1 MRIIAVDDEKLAL
14 DALLGSIRKAA
25 PEAEVYAFRDA
36 VEALDFLED
45 QPCEVAFLDVEM
57 PEINGV
63 ELAKRMKMIYPNI
76 NIIFSTGYDQY
87 RGLAF
92 GLHASGYLT
101 NPILPE
107 DVRGELEDLRRPVR
121 LPVTKRIRVQ
131 AFGNFEVFLDGLP
144 VRFKYERTKEML
156 AYLVDRAGAYCT
168 NGELL
173 GILFENEPGHEAYL
187 KKLRQDLLETFS
199 RSGCGQVIVHQR
211 GKLAVDPAQVD
222 CDYYDWRDGK
232 GQAVNLYRGEY
243 MSQYS
248 WAEFKHSSL
257 QSLK

>member
-25 PEAEVYAFRDA
+25 PEAEIYGFNDA
-36 VEALDFLED
+36 AEALNFLKD

-57 PEINGV
+57 PEMNGV

-87 RGLAF
+87 RGVAF

-101 NPILPE
+101 KPILPE
-107 DVRGELEDLRRPVR
+107 DVRWELEDLRRPVQ

-156 AYLVDRAGAYCT
+156 AYLVDRLLSDGLIREDLDPDLTATLGVTGHGDTGCFDLIAGDPCGFQRNEAKLT
-168 NGELL
+168 VGDLVASHGLTGEAATVYSAVLNSL
-173 GILFENEPGHEAYL
+173 G
-187 KKLRQDLLETFS
+187 Q
-199 RSGCGQVIVHQR
+199 
-211 GKLAVDPAQVD
+211 
-222 CDYYDWRDGK
+222 
-232 GQAVNLYRGEY
+232 
-243 MSQYS
+243 
-248 WAEFKHSSL
+248 KHY
-257 QSLK
+257 

>member
-87 RGLAF
+87 RGVAF

-101 NPILPE
+101 KPILPE
-107 DVRGELEDLRRPVR
+107 DVRWELEDLRRPVQ

-131 AFGNFEVFLDGLP
+131 TFGNFEVFLDGLP
-144 VRFKYERTKEML
+144 IRFKYERTKEML

-168 NGELL
+168 NGELM
-173 GILFENEPGHEAYL
+173 GILFENDVDFQVARALSQNVVSTPAFAEMDEEAFYRASAL
-187 KKLRQDLLETFS
+187 LRKCSRVIDAGTPVGPLNRFNGSLL
-199 RSGCGQVIVHQR
+199 Q
-211 GKLAVDPAQVD
+211 LA
-222 CDYYDWRDGK
+222 RDQGIPICT
-232 GQAVNLYRGEY
+232 N
-243 MSQYS
+243 MD
-248 WAEFKHSSL
+248 
-257 QSLK
+257 

>member
-25 PEAEVYAFRDA
+25 PEAEIDGFKDA
-36 VEALDFLED
+36 AEALNFLKD

-57 PEINGV
+57 PEMNGV

-87 RGLAF
+87 RGVAF

-101 NPILPE
+101 KPILPE
-107 DVRGELEDLRRPVR
+107 DVRWELEDLRRPVQMS
-121 LPVTKRIRVQ
+121 VTKRIRVQ

-144 VRFKYERTKEML
+144 VRFKYQRTKEML

-187 KKLRQDLLETFS
+187 KKLRQDLLIPLTEQAAV
-199 RSGCGQVIVHQR
+199 RSSYISGES
-211 GKLAVDPAQVD
+211 
-222 CDYYDWRDGK
+222 WRWTPPRSTAIITTG
-232 GQAVNLYRGEY
+232 GTVRARRSISTGA
-243 MSQYS
+243 SICPS
-248 WAEFKHSSL
+248 IPGRSSNTVRC
-257 QSLK
+257 SP

>member
-1 MRIIAVDDEKLAL
+1 MR
-14 DALLGSIRKAA
+14 
-25 PEAEVYAFRDA
+25 
-36 VEALDFLED
+36 
-45 QPCEVAFLDVEM
+45 
-57 PEINGV
+57 
-63 ELAKRMKMIYPNI
+63 
-76 NIIFSTGYDQY
+76 
-87 RGLAF
+87 
-92 GLHASGYLT
+92 
-101 NPILPE
+101 
-107 DVRGELEDLRRPVR
+107 
-121 LPVTKRIRVQ
+121 
-131 AFGNFEVFLDGLP
+131 
-144 VRFKYERTKEML
+144 

-257 QSLK
+257 QSVK

>member
-25 PEAEVYAFRDA
+25 PEAEIYGFNDA
-36 VEALDFLED
+36 AEALNFLKD

-57 PEINGV
+57 PEMNGV

-87 RGLAF
+87 RGVAF

-101 NPILPE
+101 KPILPE
-107 DVRGELEDLRRPVR
+107 DVRWELEDLRRPVQ

-156 AYLVDRAGAYCT
+156 AYLVDR
-168 NGELL
+168 LL
-173 GILFENEPGHEAYL
+173 SDGLIREDLDPDLTATLGVTGHGNTSCL
-187 KKLRQDLLETFS
+187 
-199 RSGCGQVIVHQR
+199 
-211 GKLAVDPAQVD
+211 
-222 CDYYDWRDGK
+222 
-232 GQAVNLYRGEY
+232 NLV
-243 MSQYS
+243 
-248 WAEFKHSSL
+248 
-257 QSLK
+257 